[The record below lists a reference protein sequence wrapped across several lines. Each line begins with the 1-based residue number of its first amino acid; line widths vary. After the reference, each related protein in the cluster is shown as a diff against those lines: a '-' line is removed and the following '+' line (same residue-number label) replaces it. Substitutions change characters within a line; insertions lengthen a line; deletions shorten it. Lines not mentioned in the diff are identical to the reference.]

1 MFGARRAADNYKKV
15 EKMLNLVGIDKERI
29 RLEWVSA
36 AESPKF
42 ASVVTEMINHVKTLG
57 PSPLRKTAPSKTIEI
72 EIQDEEPALA
82 EGS

>member
-15 EKMLNLVGIDKERI
+15 EKMLHLVGIDKERV

-42 ASVVTEMINHVKTLG
+42 AQVVTEMIDHVKKLG
-57 PSPLRKTAPSKTIEI
+57 PSPLRKTVPIKSIEI
-72 EIQDEEPALA
+72 PIETEESAVA
-82 EGS
+82 

>member
-15 EKMLNLVGIDKERI
+15 EKMLHLVGIDKERV

-42 ASVVTEMINHVKTLG
+42 ASVVTEMINHVKKLG
-57 PSPLRKTAPSKTIEI
+57 PSPLRKVPLSKTIEI
-72 EIQDEEPALA
+72 PIETEETAVV
-82 EGS
+82 